1 MVRMRLLLALVAAL
15 AAFALAGC
23 GGEETTATSDAGT
36 ATLAPRDAG
45 VWASIDTDRASSQWQ
60 ALTALLERVPGAD
73 AALDDLLAKAVAEDG
88 LDWQDDV
95 LPALGPEVVLVVP
108 GGSDEALVLTQPRDE
123 AKLEA
128 LAQRE
133 QGTVVGEQDGW
144 TVVAES
150 QAALDA
156 YQAALEDGSLA
167 DDAGFEDAVAGLPE
181 EALARLYV
189 DGAGLEGA
197 LARGAAQAGSALPGG
212 AVVTGPLAG
221 STAGLGTVSA
231 AITAEEDGLRLVAL
245 AAPETGALETFEPTL
260 LDRVPADALLAVAFR
275 GGEAVRSQ
283 LDQAGGG
290 ALGPQLEQALGLSL
304 DDLAGLFDGEG
315 VLYVRPGAPIPE
327 VTLALDGAGERGV
340 EALGRL
346 VRGFGALLPGA
357 AAGPA
362 LQTETEHGVRV
373 TRFEL
378 QQGVAIRWAS
388 VDGTLLVTTGAG
400 GIRSFR
406 AGGGAKLVDSAA
418 FEQAAADVG
427 FTGETSG
434 FAYADVDA
442 LVPLLEGL
450 ADMSGSTPDASFA
463 DVAAALEAIDGL
475 ALDAR
480 PDGERVRV
488 EGFLRIR

>member
-1 MVRMRLLLALVAAL
+1 
-15 AAFALAGC
+15 
-23 GGEETTATSDAGT
+23 
-36 ATLAPRDAG
+36 
-45 VWASIDTDRASSQWQ
+45 
-60 ALTALLERVPGAD
+60 
-73 AALDDLLAKAVAEDG
+73 
-88 LDWQDDV
+88 
-95 LPALGPEVVLVVP
+95 VP
-108 GGSDEALVLTQPRDE
+108 GGSEEAVVLTQPRDE
-123 AKLEA
+123 EKLNA

-133 QGTVVGEQDGW
+133 EGTAVGEQDGW

-156 YQAALEDGSLA
+156 YQTALEDGSLA
-167 DDAGFEDAVAGLPE
+167 DDPDFEDAVAGLPE

-189 DGAGLEGA
+189 DGAGIERA

-212 AVVTGPLAG
+212 ATVTGPLAG
-221 STAGLGTVSA
+221 STAGLGTVA
-231 AITAEEDGLRLVAL
+231 AAVTAEADGLRLVAL
-245 AAPETGALETFEPTL
+245 AAPETGAVDTFEPTL
-260 LDRVPADALLAVAFR
+260 LDRVPADALVAVAFR
-275 GGEAVRSQ
+275 GGETVRR
-283 LDQAGGG
+283 
-290 ALGPQLEQALGLSL
+290 QLEQALGLSL
-304 DDLAGLFDGEG
+304 DELAGLFGGEG

-327 VTLALDGAGERGV
+327 VTIALDGAGERGV
-340 EALGRL
+340 EAIGRL

-357 AAGPA
+357 GAGPA
-362 LQTETEHGVRV
+362 LQTETEGGVPV
-373 TRFEL
+373 TRLEL

-406 AGGGAKLVDSAA
+406 AGGAKLVDSAA

-450 ADMSGSTPDASFA
+450 ADLSGSAPDKSFA
-463 DVAAALEAIDGL
+463 DVAAALEAMDSL

>member
-1 MVRMRLLLALVAAL
+1 MVGMRLFFALLAAL
-15 AAFALAGC
+15 AALALAGC

-45 VWASIDTDRASSQWQ
+45 VWASLDTDRASAQWQ
-60 ALTALLERVPGAD
+60 ALTALLARVPGAD
-73 AALDDLLAKAVAEDG
+73 AALDDLLAEAVAEDG
-88 LDWQDDV
+88 LDWQEDV

-108 GGSDEALVLTQPRDE
+108 GGSEEAVVLTQPRDE
-123 AKLEA
+123 EKLNA

-133 QGTVVGEQDGW
+133 EGTAVGEQDGW

-156 YQAALEDGSLA
+156 YQTALEDGSLA
-167 DDAGFEDAVAGLPE
+167 DDPDFEDAVAGLPE

-189 DGAGLEGA
+189 DGAGIERA

-212 AVVTGPLAG
+212 ATVTGPLAG
-221 STAGLGTVSA
+221 STAGLGTVA
-231 AITAEEDGLRLVAL
+231 AAVTAEADGLRLVAL
-245 AAPETGALETFEPTL
+245 AAPETGAVDTFEPTL
-260 LDRVPADALLAVAFR
+260 LDRVPADALVAVAFR
-275 GGEAVRSQ
+275 GGETVRRQ

-304 DDLAGLFDGEG
+304 DELAGLFAGEG

-327 VTLALDGAGERGV
+327 VTIALDGAGERGV
-340 EALGRL
+340 QAIGRL

-357 AAGPA
+357 VAGPA
-362 LQTETEHGVRV
+362 LQTETEGGVPV
-373 TRFEL
+373 TRLEL

-406 AGGGAKLVDSAA
+406 AGGAKLVDSAA

-450 ADMSGSTPDASFA
+450 ADLSGSAPDKSFA
-463 DVAAALEAIDGL
+463 DVAAALEAMDSL